1 MGTFSA
7 AGLSLP
13 PHFVFPYERV
23 PTAVRNSI
31 PQGINK
37 LQDCICPTRHSV
49 NLFVSKGWSYA
60 NSKKGWMTQEIFLMY
75 LREHFYPFVKELPE
89 IVFPVLLLVD
99 GATSHISIEVSG
111 TNKDFTT
118 ITILNH

>member
-13 PHFVFPYERV
+13 PYFVFPYERV

-37 LQDCICPTRHSV
+37 LQDCICPSRHSV
-49 NLFVSKGWSYA
+49 NLFVSKRWSYA
-60 NSKKGWMTQEIFLMY
+60 MTQEIFLMY

-89 IVFPVLLLVD
+89 IVFPVLSV
-99 GATSHISIEVSG
+99 G
-111 TNKDFTT
+111 
-118 ITILNH
+118 